1 MSFSLSFVVAIASNV
16 LVPIRS
22 PLPLPLPLP
31 PIHPLQ
37 LLLLSSY
44 FVAPKFA
51 ATSNGKCSSKSR
63 SGNACLPDCLPVCVC
78 CVCACWHAADTVT
91 FTVLPNVFVACLFV
105 RPAVCPLSPPLSVR
119 PSFVVLSV
127 PFRALSFLLSA
138 YCRRLLSAS
147 HFVCLATINV

>member
-22 PLPLPLPLP
+22 PLPCPCSIPFCCCYFLPTLW
-31 PIHPLQ
+31 HQ
-37 LLLLSSY
+37 NLLRQ
-44 FVAPKFA
+44 
-51 ATSNGKCSSKSR
+51 ATANAVPSR
-63 SGNACLPDCLPVCVC
+63 GLATPACLPDCLPV

-91 FTVLPNVFVACLFV
+91 FTVLPNVFGACLFV
-105 RPAVCPLSPPLSVR
+105 RPAVCPVPPLPPLS
-119 PSFVVLSV
+119 PSLCHSFVVLSV

-138 YCRRLLSAS
+138 YCRRLLHAS